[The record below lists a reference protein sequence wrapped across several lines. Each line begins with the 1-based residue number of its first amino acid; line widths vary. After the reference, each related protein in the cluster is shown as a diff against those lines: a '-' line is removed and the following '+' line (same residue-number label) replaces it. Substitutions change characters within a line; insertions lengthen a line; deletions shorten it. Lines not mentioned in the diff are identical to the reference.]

1 MSKYRVKAE
10 MVTYLILDVEAES
23 AEEAEEIA
31 EGVDGGD
38 WIEDPNNKNGGWEME
53 VGVTKLTSDYD
64 S

>member
-38 WIEDPNNKNGGWEME
+38 WVEDPNNKNGSWEIE
-53 VGVTKLTSDYD
+53 EEKLN
-64 S
+64 